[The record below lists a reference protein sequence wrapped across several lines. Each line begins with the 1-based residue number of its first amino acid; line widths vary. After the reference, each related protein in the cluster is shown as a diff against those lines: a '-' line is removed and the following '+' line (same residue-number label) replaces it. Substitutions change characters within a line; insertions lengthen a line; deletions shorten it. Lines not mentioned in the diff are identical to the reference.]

1 MRLTYTSTFQQVSD
15 MEAFVDLKVAGG
27 DLLEGPGIYIYMTL
41 IYIYNLYKSHVNML
55 YKMACKAPHPIF
67 S

>member
-27 DLLEGPGIYIYMTL
+27 DLLEGPGIYIY
-41 IYIYNLYKSHVNML
+41 I
-55 YKMACKAPHPIF
+55 
-67 S
+67 